1 MVVKIAWIDG
11 DKNFAKEIN
20 NFIRRF
26 NTETGNE
33 CALTYFN
40 NGLDFISDYQPIFD
54 IVVLDIALPL
64 MDGLEVARRL
74 RAIDKDVPIIFATSM
89 AQMAIKGYEV
99 NALDFLV
106 KPIAYA
112 TFAQRLQ
119 KALDYV
125 HTHGDHAVVLKMN
138 GGCRKISAR
147 DIKYIE
153 VFGHFLIYHLLKEE
167 IQVRGSLSKAEEELA
182 PFNFL
187 RCNDCYLINLRYVN
201 GFSTSSIFI
210 DEQTFPISRR
220 KKKEFKEKLTDFLLG
235 SK

>member
-40 NGLDFISDYQPIFD
+40 NGLDFISDYQPVFD
-54 IVVLDIALPL
+54 VVVLDIALPL

-74 RAIDKDVPIIFATSM
+74 RAIDKDVPIIFATSIL
-89 AQMAIKGYEV
+89 A
-99 NALDFLV
+99 

-125 HTHGDHAVVLKMN
+125 RTHGDHAVVLKMN
-138 GGCRKISAR
+138 GVCRKISAR

-187 RCNDCYLINLRYVN
+187 RCSDCYLINLRYVN

-210 DEQTFPISRR
+210 DEKTFPISRR
-220 KKKEFKEKLTDFLLG
+220 KKKEFKEKLTNFLVG